1 MTINPKLVAKL
12 ALTLTIPCAF
22 AAPKTYL
29 ANDYGAKGDGTT
41 LETAA
46 IQKAIEA
53 AATTGGKVTLKPG
66 TYLIGSLFPQSGI
79 TSQVPEGVTP
89 IGPPKLQTYPP
100 LPPRL
105 TH

>member
-12 ALTLTIPCAF
+12 ALTLTIPCAL

-66 TYLIGSLFPQSGI
+66 TYLIGSPFLKSRI
-79 TSQVPEGVTP
+79 TLEGPEGRTLIRSQKP
-89 IGPPKLQTYPP
+89 RHYPP
-100 LPPRL
+100 LP
-105 TH
+105 